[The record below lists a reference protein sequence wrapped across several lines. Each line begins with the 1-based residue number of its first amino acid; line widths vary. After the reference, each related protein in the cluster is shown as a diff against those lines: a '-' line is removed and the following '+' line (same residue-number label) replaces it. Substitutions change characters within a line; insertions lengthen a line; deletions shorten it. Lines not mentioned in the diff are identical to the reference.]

1 MGGNVSRGFGLVVR
15 FELHDET
22 AAEGFDRLVAQT
34 GPEIKR
40 LEPDTL
46 AYVVH
51 TVPDEPL
58 VRVFYEL
65 YADRAAFDFH
75 EEQPHTRH
83 FLAER
88 EQYLSNLDVTF
99 LQAESGK
106 GPLRA

>member
-1 MGGNVSRGFGLVVR
+1 MSRGFGLVVR
-15 FELHDET
+15 HELRDET
-22 AAEGFDRLVAQT
+22 AAESFDKLVAET
-34 GPEIKR
+34 GPEIER

-51 TVPDEPL
+51 TVPTEPL

-75 EEQPHTRH
+75 EKQAHTKR

-88 EQYLSNLDVTF
+88 EQYLSGLAVTF

-106 GPLRA
+106 GPLRK